1 MAGHDANLF
10 PTKGNL
16 IQVRKSLQLARMGYD
31 LLDRKRN
38 ILVRELMLLIDRA
51 KALNEQIDKTYNR
64 AYFALQKANITLGI
78 CEEVAKSVPI
88 EEGLSIEFRS
98 VMGVEL
104 PTVRLDAAEEPTF
117 TYSIE
122 GTNSQLDNA
131 YLCFHK
137 VKLLTAEIA
146 EIENSIYRLAHAI
159 KKTQSRANALKNII
173 IPRFEASTRFITSA
187 LEEKEREDFSRL
199 KVIKSTKEKQQ
210 LAKEEQQQ
218 KAQQSE
224 QSN

>member
-51 KALNEQIDKTYNR
+51 KAINEEIDKTYNR

-78 CEEVAKSVPI
+78 CEEVAKSVPV
-88 EEGLSIEFRS
+88 EEGLNIEFRS

-104 PTVRLDAAEEPTF
+104 PTVTLNANEEPSF
-117 TYSIE
+117 AYSLE

-131 YLCFHK
+131 YLSFHK
-137 VKLLTAEIA
+137 VKMLTARIA

-159 KKTQSRANALKNII
+159 KKTQGRANALKNII
-173 IPRFEASTRFITSA
+173 IPRFEASSRFITSA

-210 LAKEEQQQ
+210 LAREEEQ
-218 KAQQSE
+218 KAQEEPQS
-224 QSN
+224 